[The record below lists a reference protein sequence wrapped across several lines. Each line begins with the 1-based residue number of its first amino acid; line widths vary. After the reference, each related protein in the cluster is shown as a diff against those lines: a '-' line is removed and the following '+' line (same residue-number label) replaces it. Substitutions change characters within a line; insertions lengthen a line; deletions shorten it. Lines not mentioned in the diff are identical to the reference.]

1 MTQSGRIFLLHTNKE
16 LAPLDET
23 EYDSEDLLQ
32 TIVTKHPDLLG
43 GEQINPDSPR
53 RFLLVAREMTV
64 HDDTG
69 AGRWSLDHLFL
80 DQDGIPTLVEVKRSS
95 DSRIRREVVGQM
107 LDYAA
112 NSTVHWPVG
121 WVRSQFEEGCRRNG
135 ENASSKLQDFLGLAS
150 EADESDV
157 DHFWDAVE
165 SNLRDKRI
173 RLLFVADTIPTELRR
188 IIEFL
193 NEVMTPTE
201 ALAVEIH
208 QFTGEG
214 VRVLVPRVT
223 GQTEARRHAKQLP
236 QTRPPRV
243 AMEEETFLDAVRDH
257 ADRDDNV
264 LQAVPEILA
273 WSRKADLDLTFETTT
288 RGPQCLIRLPGSVAL
303 LQMEDS
309 ARATW
314 LCMTA
319 LRRRAPFDREEVRDS
334 LREKL
339 VGIPG
344 FSLSRAGM
352 TGWPRINL
360 SELVRGGRLTEFI
373 RVMDWMV
380 DQWRS
385 NQQSGP

>member
-1 MTQSGRIFLLHTNKE
+1 MPQNGRIFLLHPNNE
-16 LAPLDET
+16 LAPLDEA

-32 TIVTKHPDLLG
+32 TILTNHPDLLG

-53 RFLLVAREMTV
+53 RFLLVAREITV

-121 WVRSQFEEGCRRNG
+121 WVRSQFEEGCRRDG

-223 GQTEARRHAKQLP
+223 GQTEARRQAKQIP
-236 QTRPPRV
+236 QTRRPRV
-243 AMEEETFLDAVRDH
+243 AMEEETFLNAVRTH
-257 ADRDDNV
+257 EDRDGNV
-264 LQAVPEILA
+264 LLAVREILA

-288 RGPQCLIRLPGSVAL
+288 RGPQCLIRLPESVAL
-303 LQMEDS
+303 LQMENS

-314 LCMTA
+314 LCMTG
-319 LRRRAPFDREEVRDS
+319 LRRRTPFDQEEVRDS

-373 RVMDWMV
+373 RIMDWMV

-385 NQQSGP
+385 NQQNGP